1 MIQDSETVDS
11 NPLYIFDPVNYSPYV
26 KLVHTSGAKT
36 RDGKS
41 ISDHP
46 AAMLERARR
55 WVLDLFNDH
64 GDTRLVWHNFARTN
78 QLVTLSA
85 RLATDDKLDEV
96 DLLALYTAAWFSYT
110 GWLFDPS
117 DPLTAS
123 RQLARQFLHAE
134 HQPDALQD
142 NVHEVLGAVNMTEPP
157 ISPVGRIL
165 WDAVLALHV
174 GPDYSETQKLRKKEQ
189 ENILRTAIS
198 NEQWRQEEVLLLRT
212 LSFFTAEGKATF
224 EPELARHLQS
234 LERRQ
239 EKAEKPVVETVP
251 AKSNGNSTIQTYFKT
266 SYHTHIH
273 LSGIADRKAQMLIS
287 VNAILIS
294 VLITVLS
301 YSNIAETRP
310 PLLIPVTLF
319 MVFGLSALV
328 FAVLS
333 ARPKVTRQPIA
344 HLLPEE
350 RRSNLLFFGHFTQLD
365 PDDYI
370 REMNDLFEDPNELQ
384 SAMHRDMYFLGK
396 VMDRK
401 YRLVSMAYTLFLIGF
416 IGAVCSFL
424 IVQFVFL

>member
-1 MIQDSETVDS
+1 M
-11 NPLYIFDPVNYSPYV
+11 
-26 KLVHTSGAKT
+26 KLVHTTGAKA
-36 RDGKS
+36 RDGKI

-46 AAMLERARR
+46 AALLERARR

-78 QLVTLSA
+78 QLVALSA
-85 RLATDDKLDEV
+85 RLATDEQFDEEN
-96 DLLALYTAAWFSYT
+96 LLGLYTASWFSYT

-134 HQPDALQD
+134 HQPDSLQD
-142 NVHEVLGAVNMTEPP
+142 TVYEVLGAIAMAELPSN
-157 ISPVGRIL
+157 SVGRVL

-174 GPDYSETQKLRKKEQ
+174 GPDYNETQKLRKKEK
-189 ENILRTAIS
+189 ENILRTQIS
-198 NEQWRQEEVLLLRT
+198 NEDWRMEEVLFLRT
-212 LSFFTAEGKATF
+212 LSFSTAEGKAVF
-224 EPELARHLQS
+224 APELARHLQS

-239 EKAEKPVVETVP
+239 EKAEKPVLEPAP

-266 SYHTHIH
+266 SYHNHIH

-294 VLITVLS
+294 VLISVLS

-319 MVFGLSALV
+319 MVFGLCSLV

-333 ARPKVTRQPIA
+333 ARPKVTRHPIA
-344 HLLPEE
+344 HLKPEE
-350 RRSNLLFFGHFTQLD
+350 RRSNLLFFGHFTQLH

-370 REMNDLFEDPNELQ
+370 QEMNDLFEDPNALQ

-424 IVQFVFL
+424 LVQFFVL